1 MTPEEKALQ
10 AAKVAENLRNYAVTL
25 GKTSPFGKKIGAQVW
40 ATAKQITKIA
50 ESDLKNGILDH
61 IDASTDPAAD
71 SAAQEDAD
79 RVNPYK
85 GEHSLSKEERAA
97 SSSYPSPMDKNES
110 LYKYRTSAAKKAK
123 ARRRLA
129 ASAASLGDRDL
140 ANKLVIAA
148 KKIERRYGL
157 TKAAAS
163 NEENPGSAEDRD
175 HIAEMVD
182 MEMGE
187 EYANLETFKGDQAE
201 DGGQGSG
208 PWGGGDPGAILN
220 IPSGHKSSSRKRETP
235 KKKSPPRKRASRD
248 QLIDQAWSK
257 AFPNA

>member
-50 ESDLKNGILDH
+50 EGDLGILDYVN
-61 IDASTDPAAD
+61 APND
-71 SAAQEDAD
+71 SAANSEAQQDEDLVD
-79 RVNPYK
+79 PYK
-85 GEHSLSKEERAA
+85 GEHSLSKAESTA

-163 NEENPGSAEDRD
+163 NEENPGPAEDRD